1 MHFDVGMAASQ
12 GYDSCMSPDL
22 NISALSAADRLRLIE
37 QLWESLS
44 EHPSQVP
51 VTDAQRAE
59 LERRLDEV
67 DAGAVAGIPWDE
79 VLRQI
84 RDRHK

>member
-1 MHFDVGMAASQ
+1 MI
-12 GYDSCMSPDL
+12 PNL

-37 QLWESLS
+37 ELWESLCDD
-44 EHPSQVP
+44 PSQIP

-59 LERRLDEV
+59 LDRRLDEV
-67 DAGAVAGIPWDE
+67 DGGAVDGIPWED

-84 RDRHK
+84 RDRRQ